1 MVKISFELA
10 AAGGKADKA
19 PLASEP
25 NADADILLTP
35 APVSGAGAGGVGGW
49 WWWWE
54 QELPSGERGIGFSLL
69 PKT

>member
-19 PLASEP
+19 ALASEP

-35 APVSGAGAGGVGGW
+35 EPVSGAGGWRGWMAGW
-49 WWWWE
+49 RWE
-54 QELPSGERGIGFSLL
+54 QELPSGERDIGFSLL